1 MSILRKASSVAGRL
15 KLSAMPHASASA
27 PFGSTVAWAA
37 AEVACEA
44 AGLDA
49 TGARLIRLGENALF
63 HLPDPNVVVRVARS
77 MAYWDDA
84 RREVAVARWLA
95 DQGFPA
101 VRTFAGVAQPAE
113 AAGRPVT
120 FWEYIEG
127 RDGDRCDIAV
137 LAELLSRLH
146 RLPRPD
152 GFTLPPED
160 PLGRVRR
167 RLEAASVTVSDRG
180 FLLDRLKAVEAE
192 LPGLRFPLPEGPVH
206 GDAHVQNL
214 IVTAG
219 GPVMIDFERFAWGHP
234 EWDLSMTATEYQT
247 AGWWTREEHAQFT
260 TAYGFDVTSW
270 EGYPVLR
277 AAHELKMTSWLA
289 QNIAESREVADEVA
303 ARIRTLRGQVTPG
316 NWRPF

>member
-1 MSILRKASSVAGRL
+1 MA
-15 KLSAMPHASASA
+15 HASARA
-27 PFGSTVAWAA
+27 PFGSAVAWAA
-37 AEVACEA
+37 AEAACEA
-44 AGLDA
+44 AGLDV

-63 HLPDPNVVVRVARS
+63 HLPRPHVVVRIARS

-84 RREVAVARWLA
+84 DREVAVARWLA

-101 VRTFAGVAQPAE
+101 LHAYAGVTQPIE

-120 FWEYIEG
+120 FWDFVAG
-127 RDGDRCDIAV
+127 RDGDRSDIAV
-137 LAELLSRLH
+137 LAELLSQLH
-146 RLPRPD
+146 RLPRPV

-167 RLEAASVTVSDRG
+167 RLEVASVTVPDRD
-180 FLLDRLKAVEAE
+180 FLLARLEAIEAE
-192 LPGLRFPLPEGPVH
+192 LPALKFSLPEGPVH

-214 IVTAG
+214 IITSS

-247 AGWWTREEHAQFT
+247 AGWWTADEYARFAV
-260 TAYGFDVTSW
+260 AYGFDVTSW
-270 EGYPVLR
+270 DGYPVLR

-289 QNIAESREVADEVA
+289 QNIGESPEVAEEVA
-303 ARIRTLRGQVTPG
+303 ARIGTLCGQVPPG